1 MLGLMPSSTSHKALP
16 LAQHGAALLPKN
28 MPAEAHCQE
37 DRGINAVELV
47 FIMTFLGYFSLFNV
61 QIVSVVSCCGFHRLL
76 MLPCFCFPHQICSCF
91 STLINVTSMRGTLL
105 SGIILSS
112 LTLTFSS
119 SKLTY
124 ITVPLPW
131 GVLTSASTFGTLFK
145 RSS

>member
-76 MLPCFCFPHQICSCF
+76 YTTIIVFVKTFLSFFQLITGSI
-91 STLINVTSMRGTLL
+91 INVIS
-105 SGIILSS
+105 
-112 LTLTFSS
+112 
-119 SKLTY
+119 
-124 ITVPLPW
+124 
-131 GVLTSASTFGTLFK
+131 
-145 RSS
+145 

>member
-76 MLPCFCFPHQICSCF
+76 YTTTQHFRLHRHTQQNNHVCRSGCKLCTSPLKGFQENIIRYLQQSFCP
-91 STLINVTSMRGTLL
+91 LTS
-105 SGIILSS
+105 
-112 LTLTFSS
+112 F
-119 SKLTY
+119 
-124 ITVPLPW
+124 VPLYT
-131 GVLTSASTFGTLFK
+131 GRTHI
-145 RSS
+145 

>member
-76 MLPCFCFPHQICSCF
+76 Y
-91 STLINVTSMRGTLL
+91 T
-105 SGIILSS
+105 
-112 LTLTFSS
+112 TLTYSLYP
-119 SKLTY
+119 KQLEHHQLQHWL
-124 ITVPLPW
+124 IL
-131 GVLTSASTFGTLFK
+131 LL
-145 RSS
+145 R

>member
-76 MLPCFCFPHQICSCF
+76 YTTWFFPRRKRGDFCVRF
-91 STLINVTSMRGTLL
+91 LITFCMPDAAEPDPQRPSSFAALVLIPLNHVVLL
-105 SGIILSS
+105 FLNS
-112 LTLTFSS
+112 F
-119 SKLTY
+119 
-124 ITVPLPW
+124 VPL
-131 GVLTSASTFGTLFK
+131 
-145 RSS
+145 

>member
-76 MLPCFCFPHQICSCF
+76 YTTFLSLVYM
-91 STLINVTSMRGTLL
+91 TLFL
-105 SGIILSS
+105 LSS
-112 LTLTFSS
+112 LL
-119 SKLTY
+119 
-124 ITVPLPW
+124 
-131 GVLTSASTFGTLFK
+131 
-145 RSS
+145 

>member
-76 MLPCFCFPHQICSCF
+76 YTTPF
-91 STLINVTSMRGTLL
+91 SLMF
-105 SGIILSS
+105 LSS
-112 LTLTFSS
+112 S
-119 SKLTY
+119 
-124 ITVPLPW
+124 
-131 GVLTSASTFGTLFK
+131 
-145 RSS
+145 